1 MAARGPSDRD
11 ISSFRNFFR
20 DFPDYNIRLTNHA
33 RQRMG
38 QREIRLPQIRRILG
52 TGTVREVERDIRTGR
67 DKYRVAGRDA
77 DGRDLQLVVTLGPG
91 RRVTVVTAI

>member
-11 ISSFRNFFR
+11 MSSFRNYFR

-33 RQRMG
+33 RQRME

-67 DKYRVAGRDA
+67 D
-77 DGRDLQLVVTLGPG
+77 LQVVVTLGPG